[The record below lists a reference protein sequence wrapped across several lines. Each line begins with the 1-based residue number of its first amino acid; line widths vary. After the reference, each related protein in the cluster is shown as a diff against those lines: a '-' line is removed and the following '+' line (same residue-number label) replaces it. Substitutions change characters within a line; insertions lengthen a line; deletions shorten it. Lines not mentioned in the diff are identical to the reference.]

1 MPPEYHVRMANIR
14 PSTLDEDSR
23 SVEVVLATEDPIVST
38 DLRTG
43 EAFMEVLRMDGAEI
57 PEQIP
62 LLDTHDRKSV
72 RATMG
77 SIRSIRIDDDQ
88 MIARLFVSTAEERVW
103 TKIKERHICDV
114 SVGSQSL
121 EATAIQPGSQRVVNG
136 KTYEAPLDK
145 PVVITTRWRPAEGSL
160 TWKGS
165 DPRATIRSE
174 KDTNAMNEKL
184 RKHLETIGLAAGT
197 SDADAQAFYDNLA
210 PDARATA
217 DAAAIDP
224 PATPP
229 PADPPPADPP
239 ATPPPADPPVTE
251 SGDSQG
257 DAIRTAIAGERERVR
272 KITELAGDDVPDTVR
287 QHAIERGLT
296 VDQASPIFLG
306 AVRTARQAHGN
317 GGGPGIHVRDH
328 DADCNVRSLAAGMLA
343 DQGLD
348 PMKHALYRGVLPKR
362 SDHLTEQDA
371 DRGES
376 FRSMSAPDIFRECL
390 RIDTGRSYRTIG
402 EALEAVRSTPSGATL
417 SHVFTTNVY
426 ARLVAGWDTAGDTT
440 TGWCDEEDVA
450 NFMEHEDI
458 TTSGSSRLEQLP
470 RGDTAKHATFA
481 DAKEVYRIARYAKKF
496 QVDEQDIIDDRLSA
510 IMRVPGDMGEAAA
523 RLRPDLVYSLM
534 LENPTMTDTGAVF
547 NATATTTAGGH
558 ANLGTGALA
567 AATLKAAITAM
578 GIQRDANKSILNI
591 EPRYLIVPSGLDW
604 TAQELLSAASIA
616 HLFADSSDPV
626 RTTENLIARK
636 RLLPVMDDRIGA
648 TGVVDPRTGEMQTGS
663 ATNWF
668 LAAGG
673 SRSLRVAYLRG
684 TGRRPVMRSYVLS
697 QGQWGL
703 GWDINLDIGAGFMD
717 FRPWYKS
724 TGAA

>member
-14 PSTLDEDSR
+14 PSTLDEQNR

-43 EAFMEVLRMDGAEI
+43 EAFLEVLRMDGAEI

-62 LLDTHDRKSV
+62 LLDTHERKSV

-77 SIRSIRIDDDQ
+77 SIRSIRVDGDQ
-88 MIARLFVSTAEERVW
+88 MVGRLFVSTAEERIW
-103 TKIKERHICDV
+103 TKIKERHIRDV
-114 SVGSQSL
+114 SVGSDAL
-121 EATAIQPGSQRVVNG
+121 ETTAVQPGSRRVING
-136 KTYEAPLDK
+136 KTYEAPPDTS
-145 PVVITTRWRPAEGSL
+145 VVITTRWRPAEGSL

-174 KDTNAMNEKL
+174 KDINAMNETL
-184 RKHLETIGLAAGT
+184 RKHLETIGLAAGA
-197 SDADAQAFYDNLA
+197 SDAEAQAFFDNLA

-217 DAAAIDP
+217 SAAAAEP

-239 ATPPPADPPVTE
+239 VGA
-251 SGDSQG
+251 SGRNYSSEPRPQG
-257 DAIRTAIAGERERVR
+257 DAIRTAIAAERERVR
-272 KITELAGDDVPDTVR
+272 LITELAGSDVPDTVR

-296 VDQASPIFLG
+296 IEQASQVFLG
-306 AVRTARQAHGN
+306 AVRTTRQAHGN
-317 GGGPGIHVRDH
+317 GSGPGIHVRDH
-328 DADCNVRSLAAGMLA
+328 DRDCTVRSLAAGMLA
-343 DQGLD
+343 DQGLE
-348 PMKHALYRGVLPKR
+348 PTNHALYRGVLPR
-362 SDHLTEQDA
+362 RADRLTEQDA
-371 DRGES
+371 ELGES
-376 FRSMSAPDIFRECL
+376 FRGMSAPDIFRECL

-402 EALEAVRSTPSGATL
+402 EALEAVRATPSGATL

-426 ARLVAGWDTAGDTT
+426 ARLVAGWETAGDTT
-440 TGWCDEEDVA
+440 AGWCDEEDVA

-458 TTSGSSRLEQLP
+458 TTSGSSRLEGLP
-470 RGDTAKHATFA
+470 RGGTATHATFS
-481 DAKEVYRIARYAKKF
+481 DKKEVYRIARYAKKF
-496 QVDEQDIIDDRLSA
+496 TVDEQDIIDDRLGA

-567 AATLKAAITAM
+567 SATLMAAISAM
-578 GIQRDANKSILNI
+578 GVQRDANNSILNI
-591 EPRYLIVPSGLDW
+591 EPRYLIVPSALDW
-604 TAQELLSAASIA
+604 TAQSLLSPASIA
-616 HLFADSSDPV
+616 HLFADSADPV

-648 TGVVDPRTGEMQTGS
+648 VGVVDPRTGLVRTGS

-668 LAAGG
+668 MAAGG

-684 TGRRPVMRSYVLS
+684 TGRRPVLRSYTLDK
-697 QGQWGL
+697 GQWGI
-703 GWDINLDIGAGFMD
+703 GWDINMDIGAGFMD

-724 TGAA
+724 TGAG